1 MGTRLLN
8 GMTAAAVLLAGWT
21 VTADA
26 QTKQEIAFVDME
38 RVFGEFY
45 KTAQADARLKEQAAA
60 VNEERT
66 AKLQELKAIQAELE
80 AAVMEARDDAL
91 SEDAQRRRL
100 RVAEEKQMELKEL
113 ELEIRSFDKTRR
125 DELESQGRRM
135 RGRIVEEIQE
145 VIDQMAEQR
154 GLFAVVDRSGM
165 SMNQV
170 PVFLYVNAEID
181 LTDEIV
187 ATLNEGRSQ
196 TAESEPAATA
206 P

>member
-91 SEDAQRRRL
+91 SEEAQRRRL